1 LGTYAELRE
10 RLGGQDPIEWA
21 KAYIAQ
27 LNEKEKE
34 DHAKV
39 MVQLSLIG
47 LDFTKGSRSVVTTH
61 SRRVY
66 TTYDRPVFTIFHL
79 GEKYYEK
86 ISSKE
91 RMGEEQTKW
100 SGYI

>member
-1 LGTYAELRE
+1 MNFSLFPDRPSDIAEYRE
-10 RLGGQDPIEWA
+10 KQPLIPNPSPGGGRNVCPP
-21 KAYIAQ
+21 
-27 LNEKEKE
+27 
-34 DHAKV
+34 
-39 MVQLSLIG
+39 LSLTG
-47 LDFTKGSRSVVTTH
+47 LDFTKGSRTVITTH

-66 TTYDRPVFTIFHL
+66 TTNDRPVFTIFHL
-79 GEKYYEK
+79 GEKYCEK

>member
-1 LGTYAELRE
+1 
-10 RLGGQDPIEWA
+10 
-21 KAYIAQ
+21 
-27 LNEKEKE
+27 
-34 DHAKV
+34 
-39 MVQLSLIG
+39 MVVFFISPLSLIG
-47 LDFTKGSRSVVTTH
+47 LDFTKGSRTMITTH